1 MPTAV
6 AIQWVD
12 VTTPKVPSISGRVVN
27 GFGLMFFIDD
37 LGADWDA
44 NKSQL
49 AGATNPRRSLFGRSL
64 PGDEGRTPASHI
76 GGPELSG
83 IE

>member
-1 MPTAV
+1 
-6 AIQWVD
+6 
-12 VTTPKVPSISGRVVN
+12 
-27 GFGLMFFIDD
+27 LMFFIDD

-49 AGATNPRRSLFGRSL
+49 GGATNPRRSLFGRSL
-64 PGDEGRTPASHI
+64 PGDEGRKPASHI